1 MASIMVA
8 TLLPFPFMRRV
19 TPFSGENSAEILNR
33 FRRKRRRKMF
43 RWSMLLVAIIMSQCT
58 IERTIWQLPRT
69 GAWFQLALNEFSDQE
84 WYENFRLSRATFQF
98 LVEELKPVL
107 KLQDTKMRKAVE
119 VEKRVGLFLYFI
131 ASTAIYRT
139 LSNLFGLSRGFVCIC
154 IRRVAA
160 VVLRKLKPKYMSFAK
175 GDELAHVIA
184 IYKEKWGF
192 PMCAGAID
200 GTHIPI
206 STPQQNHASYINRKS
221 YHSIVMQALVDSNY
235 LFRDIVVGW
244 PGSVHDARVFSNSQL
259 YALGCSGRL
268 FPPDVKEEILGKEI
282 HPVILADPAYPMLN
296 WLLKGYPENVN
307 TPRIQRRFNYRLSRA
322 RMTVEN
328 TFGRWKGRFPRFS
341 KRLDME
347 VDGAVEVVAAACVIH
362 NICEMRKEP
371 YFEDWLQ
378 EGFEQPEEE
387 VIQDESIDELPG
399 SDVRDTLAAFFVSP
413 EGQNL
418 ELE

>member
-1 MASIMVA
+1 MAA
-8 TLLPFPFMRRV
+8 TLLPFPFRRRV
-19 TPFSGENSAEILNR
+19 TPFSGENSAETLNR
-33 FRRKRRRKMF
+33 FRRKRRRKIF
-43 RWSMLLVAIIMSQCT
+43 KWSILLMAIIMSQCT

-84 WYENFRLSRATFQF
+84 WYENFRLSRATFRF
-98 LVEELKPVL
+98 LVEELKPEL
-107 KLQDTKMRKAVE
+107 TLQDEKMRKAVE
-119 VEKRVGLFLYFI
+119 VEKKVALFLYFI
-131 ASTAIYRT
+131 ASTARYRT

-154 IRRVAA
+154 IRKVAA
-160 VVLRKLKPKYMSFAK
+160 AVLRKLKPKYVSIAK
-175 GDELAHVIA
+175 GDELTRVIA
-184 IYKEKWGF
+184 NYKEKWGF

-221 YHSIVMQALVDSNY
+221 YHSIVMQAIVDSSY
-235 LFRDIVVGW
+235 LFRNIVVGW

-268 FPPDVKEEILGKEI
+268 FPPDVKEEILGQEI
-282 HPVILADPAYPMLN
+282 HPVILGDPAYPMLN
-296 WLLKGYPENVN
+296 WLL
-307 TPRIQRRFNYRLSRA
+307 
-322 RMTVEN
+322 
-328 TFGRWKGRFPRFS
+328 KGRFPRFS

-371 YFEDWLQ
+371 YFVEWLQ

-387 VIQDESIDELPG
+387 VIQDGPIDELLG
-399 SDVRDTLAAFFVSP
+399 SDVRDTLAAFFMSP

>member
-1 MASIMVA
+1 
-8 TLLPFPFMRRV
+8 
-19 TPFSGENSAEILNR
+19 
-33 FRRKRRRKMF
+33 MF
-43 RWSMLLVAIIMSQCT
+43 KWSMLIVAIIMSQCT
-58 IERTIWQLPRT
+58 IERTIRQLPRT
-69 GAWFQLALNEFSDQE
+69 GAWFQLALNDFSDQE
-84 WYENFRLSRATFQF
+84 WYGNFRLSRETFRF
-98 LVEELKPVL
+98 LVEELKPEL
-107 KLQDTKMRKAVE
+107 QLQDTKMRKAVE
-119 VEKRVGLFLYFI
+119 VYRKVAVFLYFI
-131 ASTAIYRT
+131 ASTASYRT

-154 IRRVAA
+154 IRKVAA
-160 VVLRKLKPKYMSFAK
+160 AVLRKFKEKYMSVAK
-175 GDELAHVIA
+175 GDELACVIA
-184 IYKEKWGF
+184 NYKEKWGF

-221 YHSIVMQALVDSNY
+221 YHSIVMQALVDCSY

-259 YALGCSGRL
+259 YTLGCSGRL
-268 FPPDVKEEILGKEI
+268 FPPDMKEEILGKEI
-282 HPVILADPAYPMLN
+282 HPVILGDPAYPMLN

-347 VDGAVEVVAAACVIH
+347 VAGAVEVVAAACVIH

-371 YFEDWLQ
+371 YFEEWLQ
-378 EGFEQPEEE
+378 EGFEQPGEE
-387 VIQDESIDELPG
+387 VIQDERIDEQAG
-399 SDVRDTLAAFFVSP
+399 SDVRDTLAAFFMTP

-418 ELE
+418 ELV